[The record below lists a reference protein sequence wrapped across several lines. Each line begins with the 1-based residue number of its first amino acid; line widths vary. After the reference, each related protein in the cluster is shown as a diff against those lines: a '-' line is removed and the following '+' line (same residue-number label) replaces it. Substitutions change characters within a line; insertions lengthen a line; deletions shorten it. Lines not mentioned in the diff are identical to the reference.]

1 MSLKT
6 KRLIALGICLVLL
19 AAAIFQNIRNNKD
32 KAAGKDDD
40 KKGLIVNDPDDYLDE
55 TILDAEEFFA
65 GARLE
70 RESKRSL

>member
-1 MSLKT
+1 MSGT
-6 KRLIALGICLVLL
+6 SGSCHV
-19 AAAIFQNIRNNKD
+19 QNIRNNKD

-70 RESKRSL
+70 RESKEVFW